1 MLGIDSY
8 IVLITSQKSPFGLI
22 HYADIKSSFPLYS
35 SGWSVRIKRLISEL
49 GFRHKSLKKFFLKY
63 SRTDASETLCSDDV
77 LRYRCLRTVLAIEG
91 VRAIICTRPIAM
103 QEQRINRSVASTV
116 FKIRER
122 LSSSTTPGNSDA
134 SVFFL
139 FLFSLGIAFVQK

>member
-8 IVLITSQKSPFGLI
+8 IVLITSQKSPFLKC
-22 HYADIKSSFPLYS
+22 ACRNQCSLRNLWIKARYL
-35 SGWSVRIKRLISEL
+35 WSDSRC
-49 GFRHKSLKKFFLKY
+49 RHKSLKKFFLKY